1 MNKLNI
7 TLKWRFTLL
16 TVLLITLSSVA
27 IVTSMNIYIGRTI
40 PSTACNIITSIAT
53 KNLKINENELS
64 PALSTGS
71 IDNNQS
77 STSTNTALQTT
88 MATAVSNIY
97 TGSIIMLLIIISLG
111 GISAYLIADK
121 ALKPVQVLNENI
133 KNISEN
139 NLLANLE
146 VQGPHDEIKELTISF
161 NQMLAKLN
169 NSFTSQ
175 KRFNASVAHE
185 LKTPLAAMKINID
198 VLNDG
203 EQKTVEDYKETLDI
217 VEKSVGKMNSMIETL
232 LDLVRDENA
241 SLDDQVYVV
250 KIIEDVVEDLTII
263 AETNHIALDF
273 KTLTAVSSIKGN
285 EVLLYR
291 AIYNVVE
298 NSIKYNKLNGQVTI
312 NCEQEKDTIRI
323 EIKDTGKGIPIE
335 EINNIFEPFYR
346 VDRFNVN
353 SSNGIGLGLSLTKS
367 TITIH
372 GGEIKVYS
380 EPDKVTRVTINLPV
394 I

>member
-16 TVLLITLSSVA
+16 TVILIAISCVA
-27 IVTSMNIYIGRTI
+27 IVTSMNIDIKRTI
-40 PSTACNIITSIAT
+40 PTGSLTSSYT
-53 KNLKINENELS
+53 ENFKAKENGIS
-64 PALSTGS
+64 PALPTGS
-71 IDNNQS
+71 IDNSQS
-77 STSTNTALQTT
+77 STAAIVASEAT
-88 MATAVSNIY
+88 MAKAVSSIY
-97 TGSIIMLLIIISLG
+97 TGSIITLLIIISLG

-169 NSFTSQ
+169 NAFTSQ

-203 EQKTVEDYKETLDI
+203 EQKTVEEYKETLDI

-232 LDLVRDENA
+232 LDLVREENT

-250 KIIEDVVEDLTII
+250 NIIEDVVEDLTII

-273 KTLTAVSSIKGN
+273 KILTSVSSIKGN

-298 NSIKYNKLNGQVTI
+298 NSIKYNKLNGKVTV

-353 SSNGIGLGLSLTKS
+353 SSNGMGLGLSLTKS

-380 EPDKVTRVTINLPV
+380 EPDRGTRVTISLPV

>member
-16 TVLLITLSSVA
+16 TVLLITLSCVA
-27 IVTSMNIYIGRTI
+27 IVTSMNIDIRRTI
-40 PSTACNIITSIAT
+40 PVGAIASSYT
-53 KNLKINENELS
+53 ENLNLKENVIS
-64 PALSTGS
+64 SALITGA
-71 IDNNQS
+71 IDNSQS
-77 STSTNTALQTT
+77 STAAIATTEAT
-88 MATAVSNIY
+88 MAKAVSSIY
-97 TGSIIMLLIIISLG
+97 TGSIITLLIIISLG

-133 KNISEN
+133 KNISGN
-139 NLLANLE
+139 NLLASLE
-146 VQGPHDEIKELTISF
+146 VQGPHDEIKELSISF

-169 NSFTSQ
+169 NAFTSQ

-185 LKTPLAAMKINID
+185 LKTPLAAIKTNID

-203 EQKTVEDYKETLDI
+203 KEKTLGEYKETLDI

-232 LDLVRDENA
+232 LDLVREENT
-241 SLDDQVYVV
+241 SLDDQVYLV

-263 AETNHIALDF
+263 AESNHIALDF
-273 KTLTAVSSIKGN
+273 KMLTTVLPIKGN

-298 NSIKYNKLNGQVTI
+298 NSIKYNKLHGHVNI
-312 NCEQEKDTIRI
+312 NCHQDKDTIRI
-323 EIKDTGKGIPIE
+323 EIKDTGKGIPIG
-335 EINNIFEPFYR
+335 EINNIFDPFYR
-346 VDRFNVN
+346 VDKFNVN
-353 SSNGIGLGLSLTKS
+353 SSNGMGLGLSLTKS

-380 EPDKVTRVTINLPV
+380 EPDEGTRFIISLPV

>member
-16 TVLLITLSSVA
+16 TVLLITLSCVA
-27 IVTSMNIYIGRTI
+27 IVTSMNIDIRRTF
-40 PSTACNIITSIAT
+40 PVDIITSSYT
-53 KNLKINENELS
+53 ENLKVKENVIS
-64 PALSTGS
+64 SALPTGA
-71 IDNNQS
+71 IDSSQS
-77 STSTNTALQTT
+77 STAAIATTEAT
-88 MATAVSNIY
+88 MAKAVSSIY
-97 TGSIIMLLIIISLG
+97 TGSIITLLIIISLG
-111 GISAYLIADK
+111 GISAYFIADK

-133 KNISEN
+133 KNISGN

-146 VQGPHDEIKELTISF
+146 VQGPQDEIKELTISF

-169 NSFTSQ
+169 NVFTSQ
-175 KRFNASVAHE
+175 KRFNATVAHE

-203 EQKTVEDYKETLDI
+203 EQKTVEEYKETLDI
-217 VEKSVGKMNSMIETL
+217 VEKSVGKMNIMIETL
-232 LDLVRDENA
+232 LDLVREENT

-250 KIIEDVVEDLTII
+250 NIIEDVVEDLTII
-263 AETNHIALDF
+263 AETNHIALDY

-298 NSIKYNKLNGQVTI
+298 NGIKYNKWHGQLTI
-312 NCEQEKDTIRI
+312 NCKQEKDTIKI
-323 EIKDTGKGIPIE
+323 EIKDTGKGIPID
-335 EINNIFEPFYR
+335 EIDNIFEPFYR
-346 VDRFNVN
+346 VDGFNVN
-353 SSNGIGLGLSLTKS
+353 SSNGMGLGLSLTKS

-372 GGEIKVYS
+372 GGEIKIYS
-380 EPDKVTRVTINLPV
+380 ELDKGTSVIISLPV

>member
-16 TVLLITLSSVA
+16 TVLLITLSCVA
-27 IVTSMNIYIGRTI
+27 IVTSMNIDIRRTI
-40 PSTACNIITSIAT
+40 PTSILASSST
-53 KNLKINENELS
+53 ENLKVKENGIS
-64 PALSTGS
+64 PSLPTDS
-71 IDNNQS
+71 IDNSQS
-77 STSTNTALQTT
+77 LTATIVTSEATMTN
-88 MATAVSNIY
+88 AVSSIY
-97 TGSIIMLLIIISLG
+97 TGSIITLLIIISLG

-133 KNISEN
+133 KNISGN

-146 VQGPHDEIKELTISF
+146 VQGPHDEIKELSISF

-169 NSFTSQ
+169 NAFTSQ

-203 EQKTVEDYKETLDI
+203 EQKTVEEYKETLDI

-232 LDLVRDENA
+232 LDLVREENT
-241 SLDDQVYVV
+241 SLDDQVYMVM
-250 KIIEDVVEDLTII
+250 IIEDVVEDLAII

-273 KTLTAVSSIKGN
+273 KMLTAVSSIKGN

-298 NSIKYNKLNGQVTI
+298 NSIKYNKLHGQVSI
-312 NCEQEKDTIRI
+312 NCYQEKDTIRI

-346 VDRFNVN
+346 VDRFNIS
-353 SSNGIGLGLSLTKS
+353 SSNGMGFGLSLAKS

-380 EPDKVTRVTINLPV
+380 ELDKGTRVIISLPV

>member
-16 TVLLITLSSVA
+16 TVILIAISCVA
-27 IVTSMNIYIGRTI
+27 IVISMNINIKRTI
-40 PSTACNIITSIAT
+40 PTGSLTSSYT
-53 KNLKINENELS
+53 ENLNVKENGIS
-64 PALSTGS
+64 PALATDA
-71 IDNNQS
+71 IDNSQS
-77 STSTNTALQTT
+77 STASMVASEVT
-88 MATAVSNIY
+88 MAKAVSSIY
-97 TGSIIMLLIIISLG
+97 TGSIIALLIIISLG
-111 GISAYLIADK
+111 GISAYIIADK

-169 NSFTSQ
+169 NAFTSQ

-203 EQKTVEDYKETLDI
+203 EEKTVEEYKETLDI

-232 LDLVRDENA
+232 LDLVREENT

-250 KIIEDVVEDLTII
+250 NIIEDVVEDLTII

-273 KTLTAVSSIKGN
+273 KILTSVSSIKGN

-298 NSIKYNKLNGQVTI
+298 NSIKYNKLNGKVTI
-312 NCEQEKDTIRI
+312 NCKQEKDTIRI

-353 SSNGIGLGLSLTKS
+353 SSNSMGLGLSLTKS

-380 EPDKVTRVTINLPV
+380 EPDKGTRVTISLPV